1 MTLSCGIAGLPNVGK
16 STLFV
21 ALTGSESPRAPY
33 AFTTIEPHVAVAA
46 VPDERLAT
54 LNRYVA
60 TQRIVPADF
69 QVVDIPALTAGSYKG
84 EGLGNKFLGTV
95 KETDA
100 ILHIVQCFE
109 RSDLGRETPVD
120 PKRDIE
126 TLELELAMA
135 DHDTVARNIER
146 VSKKARAGDDK
157 ASAEKRTFE
166 RAKEHLENGGQLR
179 LLDWKRD
186 ELQALKPL
194 FLLTMKPVLYV
205 ANVGDDDLAGEGR
218 FARAVA
224 AHAEASGARWIP
236 ISCDIECELRGM
248 STDDRAMFMGELGIE
263 ELSLPRLLRAAYDL
277 LGMQTYFTAGEKEIR
292 AWTILKGDT
301 APVAAGKIHSD
312 FEKKFI
318 KAELYSVD
326 DLVEFESEAAIKAA
340 GRMRLEGRDYVMR
353 ESDVAHFL
361 IGK

>member
-1 MTLSCGIAGLPNVGK
+1 MTLSCGVVGLPNVGK
-16 STLFV
+16 TTLFD
-21 ALTGSESPRAPY
+21 ALTGSHSARAPY
-33 AFTTIEPHVAVAA
+33 AFSTTEPQVAVAA

-54 LNRYVA
+54 INRFIE
-60 TQRIVPADF
+60 TKKIVPADLK
-69 QVVDIPALTAGSYKG
+69 VVDIPALTAGSYKG

-100 ILHIVQCFE
+100 ILHVVQCFE

-120 PKRDIE
+120 PKGDIE

-135 DHDTVARNIER
+135 DLETVTRNIER
-146 VSKKARAGDDK
+146 VSKKARAGDERSQSEK
-157 ASAEKRTFE
+157 AVFE
-166 RAKEHLENGGQLR
+166 RAKAHLEEGGQLR
-179 LLDWKRD
+179 LLEWKPA
-186 ELQALKPL
+186 ELAALKPL
-194 FLLTMKPVLYV
+194 FLLTIKPVLYI
-205 ANVGDDDLAGEGR
+205 ANVADDDLAGEGP
-218 FARAVA
+218 FGAAVA
-224 AHAEASGARWIP
+224 AHAQEHAAGWMP

-248 STDDRAMFMGELGIE
+248 EEEDRAMFMGELGIE
-263 ELSLPRLLRAAYDL
+263 ELSLPRLIRAAYDL
-277 LGMQTYFTAGEKEIR
+277 LGMQTYFTAGEMEIR

-326 DLVEFESEAAIKAA
+326 DLVELGSEAAIKSA
-340 GRMRLEGRDYVMR
+340 GRMRLEGRGYVMR

-361 IGK
+361 VGK